1 MPDEI
6 RPNTVRN
13 VSLQT
18 HNSSLKLSLFRVQS
32 SAQSTQFIL
41 GPALCPSYSSLRP
54 KPLLSCPNH
63 TSLMPKTLQSHAQT
77 TPVSFP
83 NHSSLMPKPLQSHTQ
98 TTPVSVPNHSSHASI
113 NRCHDILVPCEA
125 MNIIT
130 CLTDSP
136 ALRICHCKSKPRS
149 SSATSG

>member
-6 RPNTVRN
+6 RPNAVRN

-32 SAQSTQFIL
+32 SAQFTHFIL
-41 GPALCPSYSSLRP
+41 GPALCPSYSSLIP
-54 KPLLSCPNH
+54 KPP
-63 TSLMPKTLQSHAQT
+63 QSHAQT

-83 NHSSLMPKPLQSHTQ
+83 NH
-98 TTPVSVPNHSSHASI
+98 PVSCPNHSSLTPKSMPVSI
-113 NRCHDILVPCEA
+113 DVMIFWYLCEA

-130 CLTDSP
+130 SLAGSP
-136 ALRICHCKSKPRS
+136 ALRICYCKSKPRS